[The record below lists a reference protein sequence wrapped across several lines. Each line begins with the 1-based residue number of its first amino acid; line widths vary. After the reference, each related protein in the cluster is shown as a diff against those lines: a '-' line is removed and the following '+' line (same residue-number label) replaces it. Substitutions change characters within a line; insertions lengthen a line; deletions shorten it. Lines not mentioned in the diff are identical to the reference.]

1 MSGMN
6 PNTSVVQEFIIVGFP
21 GFQDQDSKRIVSG
34 VFLSAYL
41 LILLGNL
48 LIIFIFVKD
57 ESLHT
62 PMYMLICS
70 LAILDIILPSV
81 ILPKMLVVFMFDSK
95 AISFVA
101 CFMQLLFYHGLI
113 TSESFLL
120 GLMAYD
126 RYMAICHPLHY
137 PSLMTNTRVLK
148 LIVCC
153 WVGGLCGPILP
164 VILAVRLPFCGPN
177 MVVHCFCDHVSVVR
191 LTCADITIN
200 SYVALTISLSTL
212 FIPLT
217 YILFSYIRIIH
228 SVFKIASSEGR
239 LKAFSTCGTHLLVIS
254 VFFLNAAGVSISYRV
269 SSTSVD
275 MRIMASVLQSVIPPL
290 MNPIIYCLRTKEI
303 RESFLKTLQRTK
315 ILPKR

>member
-6 PNTSVVQEFIIVGFP
+6 QNTSQVQEFIIVGFP
-21 GFQDQDSKRIVSG
+21 GLQDQESRAVFSG
-34 VFLSAYL
+34 IFLVAYL

-48 LIIFIFVKD
+48 LIILIFAMD

-70 LAILDIILPSV
+70 LAFLDVILSSV
-81 ILPKMLVVFMFDSK
+81 IIPKMLVVFMFDSK
-95 AISFVA
+95 AITFVA
-101 CFMQLLFYHGLI
+101 CFIQLLFYHGMI
-113 TSESFLL
+113 TAESFLL

-137 PSLMTNTRVLK
+137 PTIMTNSRVFK
-148 LIVCC
+148 QIVCC
-153 WVGGLCGPILP
+153 WVGGLCGPIIP
-164 VILAVRLPFCGPN
+164 IVLALRLPFCGPN
-177 MVVHCFCDHVSVVR
+177 KVLHCFCDHVSVVR

-217 YILFSYIRIIH
+217 YILFSYIRIIR

-254 VFFLNAAGVSISYRV
+254 VFFLIAAGVYISYRV
-269 SSTSVD
+269 PGTSAD
-275 MRIMASVLQSVIPPL
+275 MRIMAAVLQNVIPPL

-303 RESFLKTLQRTK
+303 RDSFVKRFQRTQ
-315 ILPKR
+315 ILPK

>member
-1 MSGMN
+1 MN
-6 PNTSVVQEFIIVGFP
+6 HNTSQVEEFIIVGFP
-21 GFQDQDSKRIVSG
+21 GLQDQESRAVFSG
-34 VFLSAYL
+34 IFLVAYL

-48 LIIFIFVKD
+48 LIILIFAMD

-70 LAILDIILPSV
+70 LAFLDV
-81 ILPKMLVVFMFDSK
+81 ILSSVVIPKMLVVFMFDSK
-95 AISFVA
+95 AITFVA
-101 CFMQLLFYHGLI
+101 CFIQLLFYHGMI
-113 TSESFLL
+113 TAESFLL

-126 RYMAICHPLHY
+126 RYMAILIPI
-137 PSLMTNTRVLK
+137 VLA
-148 LIVCC
+148 L
-153 WVGGLCGPILP
+153 
-164 VILAVRLPFCGPN
+164 RLPFCGPN
-177 MVVHCFCDHVSVVR
+177 KVLHCFCDHVSVVR

-217 YILFSYIRIIH
+217 YILFSYIRIIR

-254 VFFLNAAGVSISYRV
+254 VFFLIAAGVYISYRV
-269 SSTSVD
+269 PGTSAD
-275 MRIMASVLQSVIPPL
+275 MRIMAAVLQNVIPPL

-303 RESFLKTLQRTK
+303 RDSFVKRIQRTQ
-315 ILPKR
+315 ILPK